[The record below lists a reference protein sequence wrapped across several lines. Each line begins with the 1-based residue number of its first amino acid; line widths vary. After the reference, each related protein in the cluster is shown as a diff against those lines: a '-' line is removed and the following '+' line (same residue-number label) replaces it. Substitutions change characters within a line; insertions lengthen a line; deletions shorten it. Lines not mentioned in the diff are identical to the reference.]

1 VRLEIRRP
9 TGPSCGNLGYQGHN
23 SNRTFRSNPGIN
35 VSSSVANGTTVPNF
49 GQNMTWTWTGSVTR
63 DAGVSPTTESYV
75 VTSINVAEGVWYW
88 KNRAT
93 GLTTSSAIGKDYT
106 GSSVVTAWGANAAPF
121 YNFLDEDGG
130 QYVKF
135 CCEDL
140 TTAGADVDRDG
151 ILDTMFH
158 QVILR
163 VWDDGNKDGC
173 IGCWVLPTTAD
184 PYPRQDNYNDTWAN
198 VKVDNKVPPVLTC
211 PPNITISCEAP
222 ITTSTTTWLPA
233 TPSVLTFTGVPT
245 AWSACG
251 VPAVEYKDVVSLNQ
265 CKSGTVTRTFR
276 IVGNPGVN
284 CTQIITVSSNYNSTV
299 VWSFLG
305 SWLSSPGSTSASSK
319 RWNSYTPNKI
329 CGVQANGA
337 STDITD
343 PNVYINY
350 GLKVLETTNCDGP
363 TETELRD
370 GRPFYVQ
377 GPCDVIGVNTAVER
391 YDFEDGVCRKWVVT
405 YTFMNWC
412 NNYCVRFKQ
421 DWVFKDVIAPV
432 IACAPR
438 PIFQQQ
444 AECTTNITLKK
455 SATDLGGCTVAAP
468 ATSAWLKWEVFVD
481 AWGDGTWD
489 YAYSSFRTNIT
500 SNGGFAD
507 VTYGGI
513 SSSTNPAG
521 TIPTKY
527 LAPTVPGDDA
537 TIDFRYPITG
547 KYSHH
552 KILWR
557 VYDGC
562 HNSTQCIEEI
572 EVKDLKPPTPY
583 CIHLSTALMQVPV
596 GAPAGSAPMVE
607 IWARDF
613 DRGSTDFCTAQQD
626 LKFTFNNW
634 LPNADRIYSE
644 HYFDAA
650 GKGYDITA
658 SNTIKYNA
666 GEYQR
671 WLPSQKSSSM
681 IFTKANL
688 PGVTLKMSVI
698 DWNNNVDYCSVD
710 LRLVCNDPINC
721 PPSAGSRIAG
731 TVKTAGDQ
739 PVNNVTVTID
749 ANITEYPV
757 SVMTPATGSFE
768 KTVPSGL
775 DYEVT
780 ASKGG
785 DYINGVSTLDL
796 VMIQRHI
803 LGIQTFDSPYKLI
816 AADATN
822 DGIVTA
828 ADLTELRKLILG
840 ITNELPNNASWR
852 FPVSSQTMDASNPFP
867 FMEKIAIASISV
879 DKMDQNF
886 VAVKIGDVNGNVS
899 TNVANPAVEGRSN
912 KTVAMAVAE
921 QAIAAGDVVEIP
933 VTAANFNDVAGFQY
947 TMNLKGASLVG
958 INSGALEMTDNN
970 IGVIAKDVVTMSY
983 AANNGVTVS
992 SNEVLFTLVVKA
1004 DRAVKVSEML
1014 SIGSAVTPAESYTSD
1029 FAVGKVSLEVR
1040 TAPVTAIA
1048 LMQNEPNPFKGQTT
1062 VSFLMPDA
1070 AAASLSVYDVTG
1082 KVVSVRNIQA
1092 NKGLNSE
1099 IFTREQLGASGVMY
1113 YTLKSGEFTATR
1125 KMIIID

>member
-1 VRLEIRRP
+1 
-9 TGPSCGNLGYQGHN
+9 
-23 SNRTFRSNPGIN
+23 
-35 VSSSVANGTTVPNF
+35 
-49 GQNMTWTWTGSVTR
+49 M
-63 DAGVSPTTESYV
+63 
-75 VTSINVAEGVWYW
+75 
-88 KNRAT
+88 
-93 GLTTSSAIGKDYT
+93 
-106 GSSVVTAWGANAAPF
+106 
-121 YNFLDEDGG
+121 
-130 QYVKF
+130 
-135 CCEDL
+135 
-140 TTAGADVDRDG
+140 
-151 ILDTMFH
+151 
-158 QVILR
+158 
-163 VWDDGNKDGC
+163 
-173 IGCWVLPTTAD
+173 
-184 PYPRQDNYNDTWAN
+184 
-198 VKVDNKVPPVLTC
+198 
-211 PPNITISCEAP
+211 
-222 ITTSTTTWLPA
+222 
-233 TPSVLTFTGVPT
+233 TFTGVPT

-284 CTQIITVSSNYNSTV
+284 CTQIITVSSTYNSSV
-299 VWSFLG
+299 VWNFLG
-305 SWLSSPGSTSASSK
+305 SWLASPGSTRASSK
-319 RWNSYTPNKI
+319 RWNAYTPNKI

-350 GLKVLETTNCDGP
+350 GLKVLETTSCDGP
-363 TETELRD
+363 TETQLRD

-412 NNYCVRFKQ
+412 NNYCVRYKQ
-421 DWVFKDVIAPV
+421 DWIFRDVIAPV
-432 IACAPR
+432 IDCAPR
-438 PIFQQQ
+438 AIFQQQ
-444 AECTTNITLKK
+444 ANCTTGITLKK

-468 ATSAWLKWEVFVD
+468 AISAWLKWEVFVD

-489 YAYSSFRTNIT
+489 YAYSSFRTVCT
-500 SNGGFAD
+500 TGDGFCD
-507 VTYGGI
+507 VTYGGV

-547 KYSHH
+547 KYSTH

-721 PPSAGSRIAG
+721 PPGSATRIAG
-731 TVKTAGDQ
+731 
-739 PVNNVTVTID
+739 NVHTESGQGVMNVEIVTTSNLPENPTIYRTD
-749 ANITEYPV
+749 NKGNYGLEIYTDTEL
-757 SVMTPATGSFE
+757 SAHKNDDVM
-768 KTVPSGL
+768 
-775 DYEVT
+775 
-780 ASKGG
+780 
-785 DYINGVSTLDL
+785 NGVSTLDL

-803 LGIQTFDSPYKLI
+803 LGIEPITSPYKLI
-816 AADATN
+816 AADAN
-822 DGIVTA
+822 HDGQVTA
-828 ADLTELRKLILG
+828 SDLTEIIQLVLG
-840 ITNELPNNASWR
+840 TTKEYPNNYSWR
-852 FPVSSQTMDASNPFP
+852 FPIEDQVMSVDRPFP
-867 FMEKIAIASISV
+867 YLESMIAHTGPG
-879 DKMDQNF
+879 DGNYNF
-886 VAVKIGDVNGNVS
+886 IAVKIGDVSGN
-899 TNVANPAVEGRSN
+899 
-912 KTVAMAVAE
+912 
-921 QAIAAGDVVEIP
+921 AAGSVKNPVSEARSSKVVVLGMEDQELKAGEEAELA
-933 VTAANFNDVAGFQY
+933 VMAGNFSDIAGFQY
-947 TMNLKGASLVG
+947 TMNLKGANYVG
-958 INSGALEMTDNN
+958 IRPGALEMTRANVGL
-970 IGVIAKDVVTMSY
+970 ISKDEVTMSY
-983 AANNGVTVS
+983 V
-992 SNEVLFTLVVKA
+992 
-1004 DRAVKVSEML
+1004 
-1014 SIGSAVTPAESYTSD
+1014 GSKESH
-1029 FAVGKVSLEVR
+1029 
-1040 TAPVTAIA
+1040 
-1048 LMQNEPNPFKGQTT
+1048 
-1062 VSFLMPDA
+1062 
-1070 AAASLSVYDVTG
+1070 
-1082 KVVSVRNIQA
+1082 
-1092 NKGLNSE
+1092 
-1099 IFTREQLGASGVMY
+1099 
-1113 YTLKSGEFTATR
+1113 
-1125 KMIIID
+1125 